1 LETAAHSLKGAA
13 SCLGGEST
21 VAAVMRL
28 EALGKKGDLSGSIE
42 RLAEL
47 ERELKRFID
56 EISGLVLETQA

>member
-1 LETAAHSLKGAA
+1 
-13 SCLGGEST
+13 
-21 VAAVMRL
+21 L